1 MIAPEIPSTAVSH
14 NLEVLSYYNK
24 APTLRAPFQ
33 IRLIIDKHIPTQIIP
48 RRISA
53 DELAI
58 HKPFSNE
65 TGEEK
70 YGIQGVARILS
81 QIIPRLNE
89 IRDIHLLQSALE
101 GVTKLTSALK
111 GIDRKILLKPL
122 SDALVAHINSQPKHR
137 IAAPIKSALKIDVT
151 DLALKKQ
158 TKAISFGPDIIFQVT
173 PHKNPQKLPSIVPI
187 TSPIKDVFGTR
198 DLREPEKSE
207 LPEISSIE
215 TRCAKILEKGEGVP
229 PLSDKMRLII
239 EDLTAARTSYI
250 YRNRASIATLEY
262 TQITKSYRLRISQL
276 ACEVLNAYL
285 ISKESR
291 PIAPLSNSMY
301 W

>member
-101 GVTKLTSALK
+101 GVTKLTSALTGTDK
-111 GIDRKILLKPL
+111 KTLLRPL
-122 SDALVAHINSQPKHR
+122 SDAL
-137 IAAPIKSALKIDVT
+137 
-151 DLALKKQ
+151 
-158 TKAISFGPDIIFQVT
+158 
-173 PHKNPQKLPSIVPI
+173 
-187 TSPIKDVFGTR
+187 
-198 DLREPEKSE
+198 
-207 LPEISSIE
+207 
-215 TRCAKILEKGEGVP
+215 
-229 PLSDKMRLII
+229 
-239 EDLTAARTSYI
+239 
-250 YRNRASIATLEY
+250 
-262 TQITKSYRLRISQL
+262 
-276 ACEVLNAYL
+276 
-285 ISKESR
+285 
-291 PIAPLSNSMY
+291 
-301 W
+301 